1 MQAVIMAILPNS
13 SQSTIL
19 TSIAFIASFGLLL
32 GFWGL
37 KEVMTDRGGQGYL
50 RKIGL
55 LLLTVALAVRAASL
69 AANFLT
75 SVTLSYS
82 PPEAI
87 TSGEAVNTAVMFLVI
102 GGAIGIFATIITI
115 TGTAFMAISLMN
127 ADLIG
132 ADKPLAILLG
142 VVPAVVASVILLN
155 ATLFEDAI
163 FTLFLLGNLVVFVQ
177 VAWVILLGVAL
188 VRKSDSLAATSS

>member
-1 MQAVIMAILPNS
+1 MAILPNS
-13 SQSTIL
+13 TQSTLL
-19 TSIAFIASFGLLL
+19 TNIGFIASFGLLL

-37 KEVMTDRGGQGYL
+37 KEVMADEGGQPYL

-55 LLLTVALAVRAASL
+55 LLLTVALAVRTTSL

-82 PPEAI
+82 PAEAI
-87 TSGEAVNTAVMFLVI
+87 ASGEAVDTAVMFMVI
-102 GGAIGIFATIITI
+102 GGAIGIFATILAVA
-115 TGTAFMAISLMN
+115 GTAFFAVSLMN

-132 ADKPLAILLG
+132 ADKPLAIWLG
-142 VVPAVVASVILLN
+142 VAPAVVASVILLI
-155 ATLFEDAI
+155 ATFFEGAV
-163 FTLFLLGNLVVFVQ
+163 FTLFLLGNLAVFVQ

-188 VRKSDSLAATSS
+188 VRKSDSLAAVSS